1 MSTYTSNQCP
11 HCGQSTGG
19 LSTTSFCPP
28 AQSIRSEVEEPEVV
42 LPLDGDN
49 CSLSDSECSS
59 LWIVTPM
66 SCSTLS
72 VSSEWE
78 SQGDSV
84 EPEATG
90 EKGKEVETDGHQK
103 SSYLVISLTN
113 PCSTISILR
122 LDYYCY
128 IMFFHFSE
136 EVRTLS
142 TLKSLMTATK
152 LCQSTCTRKTLPNT

>member
-1 MSTYTSNQCP
+1 MSTYTSSQCP

-28 AQSIRSEVEEPEVV
+28 AQSIRSEVEEPEFI

-59 LWIVTPM
+59 LWVVTPM

-72 VSSEWE
+72 VNSEWE

-84 EPEATG
+84 EPGATG
-90 EKGKEVETDGHQK
+90 ERVKEEVETDRYRK
-103 SSYLVISLTN
+103 MVSL
-113 PCSTISILR
+113 
-122 LDYYCY
+122 
-128 IMFFHFSE
+128 
-136 EVRTLS
+136 
-142 TLKSLMTATK
+142 
-152 LCQSTCTRKTLPNT
+152 KTLH